1 MLISSTTIDE
11 CSSFLYSCDDLLS
24 MNQFFLFHISL
35 SISKSLPIYRYP
47 CVSTYAS
54 LPRHLFSY
62 IHLSL
67 PLSLSI
73 VICMYAYVCVCILGA
88 VVWYTLDIEVT
99 SPQPESSIAVTA
111 QVRGAVAVE
120 ITLGA

>member
-1 MLISSTTIDE
+1 MLNSSPTFDE
-11 CSSFLYSCDDLLS
+11 SSFILYSSNDLLS

-35 SISKSLPIYRYP
+35 FFSKSLSIYRYL
-47 CVSTYAS
+47 CVSIYVS
-54 LPRHLFSY
+54 LPLHLFSY

-67 PLSLSI
+67 SISLSSS
-73 VICMYAYVCVCILGA
+73 VCVCACVCVCILGA